1 MPRILYVCHG
11 HPALVPGGTETVA
24 HDLFSAVRDVPGCHA
39 MFVGCVSPLHRPSR
53 PETRFQTIGRS
64 ADEMLLWVGPFD
76 RFMLGQ
82 TETKPFVTVMTE
94 LLTSFRPEVVHFH
107 HLSRVGLEAVLLVK
121 RTLPRAR
128 VLLTLHD
135 YFAICAND
143 GLMTVPGSGQL
154 CRQAAPADCHACFP
168 DISQGRFVARSLHIA
183 NVLNQ
188 VDLFIAPSTFI
199 RERYV
204 EWGLPAAKIRVIA
217 NGLPPAPAAASPP
230 RARGNFGFFGN
241 LAPHKGVLVA
251 LAAAQELAREQVQTM
266 LRVHGGFNFQPESF
280 RQAFSDALQSAG
292 PAAMY
297 AGAYRRADNP
307 RLMSM
312 VDWVVV
318 PSVWWENAPLVI
330 LEAMQHGRPVICSD
344 IGGMAEM
351 IDDERTG
358 LHFRAGD
365 ASDLARAMRRA
376 AQEPG
381 LWQRL
386 ASALPQPPRL
396 CDAADRHLAIY
407 HALLRNEEALSA

>member
-1 MPRILYVCHG
+1 
-11 HPALVPGGTETVA
+11 
-24 HDLFSAVRDVPGCHA
+24 LFSAVGDMPGCQA
-39 MFVGCVSPLHRPSR
+39 MFVGCVSPLHRPHR
-53 PETRFQTIGRS
+53 PETRFQAIGRS
-64 ADEMLLWVGPFD
+64 ANEMLLWVGPFD
-76 RFMLGQ
+76 RFMLGH
-82 TETKPFVTVMTE
+82 TEMKPFVTAMTE

-154 CRQAAPADCHACFP
+154 CRQAAPAACHACFP
-168 DISQGRFVARSLHIA
+168 DISQGRFLARSLHFA

-188 VDLFIAPSTFI
+188 VDLFIAPSSFI
-199 RERYV
+199 RDRYV

-217 NGLPPAPAAASPP
+217 NGLPTTPQAATPR
-230 RARGNFGFFGN
+230 RARRNFGFFGN
-241 LAPHKGVLVA
+241 LAPHKGVLTV
-251 LAAAQELAREQVQTM
+251 LAAAEELAREQVQTT

-280 RQAFSDALQSAG
+280 RRAFSDALRSAG
-292 PAAMY
+292 PAAIY
-297 AGAYRRADNP
+297 AGPYRREDLP

-330 LEAMQHGRPVICSD
+330 LEAMRHGRPVICSD

-351 IDDERTG
+351 VDDERTG

-365 ASDLARAMRRA
+365 SSDLARIMRRA
-376 AQEPG
+376 AEQPE

-386 ASALPQPPRL
+386 ASALPKPPRL
-396 CDAADRHLAIY
+396 SDAVDQHLAIY